1 LCLKTCDLPF
11 LNSLTI
17 ANGYYLRLFTI
28 KLCGPA
34 ILFHSQIKPQKMQKK
49 IIATIAVASVIIT
62 GISCKWFASKATD
75 KTAFS
80 LVGKWQVD
88 TVVNNGKSSVAA
100 ALSSAMIDSNYVFK
114 FNADS
119 TVNMLS
125 PKDSSSNYYYL
136 QADTLFVKQDTAF
149 VPYLITKTNDSLI
162 AITSKDSLAII
173 LKRQ

>member
-1 LCLKTCDLPF
+1 LPF

-17 ANGYYLRLFTI
+17 VNGYYLRLFTI

-49 IIATIAVASVIIT
+49 IIATIAVAGIVIT

-75 KTAFS
+75 KTPFS

-88 TVVNNGKSSVAA
+88 SVYQIGSDSTKNWL
-100 ALSSAMIDSNYVFK
+100 ALAFLDSTIAFK

-119 TVNMLS
+119 TFNILS
-125 PKDSSSNYYYL
+125 AKDSAVTALSYILKGDS
-136 QADTLFVKQDTAF
+136 LFVKDDSLLLANH
-149 VPYLITKTNDSLI
+149 LKKTNDSLI
-162 AITSKDSLAII
+162 SITTTDSLVIG

>member
-1 LCLKTCDLPF
+1 MPLMDGFPF

-17 ANGYYLRLFTI
+17 ANGYYLQLFTI

-49 IIATIAVASVIIT
+49 IIATIVVASIIIT
-62 GISCKWFASKATD
+62 GISCKWFASKANN
-75 KTAFS
+75 KAPFNI
-80 LVGKWQVD
+80 VGQWQVD
-88 TVVNNGKSSVAA
+88 TVINNGKSPAIS
-100 ALSSAMIDSNYVFK
+100 ALLPAIIDSSFRLT

-119 TVNMLS
+119 TINVLS
-125 PKDSSSNYYYL
+125 EKDSTHNYYYL

-149 VPYLITKTNDSLI
+149 VPYALTKTNDSII
-162 AITSKDSLAII
+162 AITLKDRLAII